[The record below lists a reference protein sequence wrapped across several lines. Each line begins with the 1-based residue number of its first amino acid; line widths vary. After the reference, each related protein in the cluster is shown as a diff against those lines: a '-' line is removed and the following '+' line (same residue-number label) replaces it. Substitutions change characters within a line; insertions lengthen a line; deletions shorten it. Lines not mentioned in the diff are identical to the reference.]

1 MKTIRAA
8 VMITGFVLIAG
19 AAFGAKQTVSTKITS
34 TTVYFDQARVT
45 RQGQTSVDAGTHRL
59 LVGVEAFS
67 MDPDSVTAEVRG
79 EGQILGV
86 GVASM
91 PVADSPRKKIREL
104 EARRDE
110 LKSEQQEITDEKTA
124 LQRQEAFLDSV
135 AEFSATQVPREIQTQ
150 MPSLEDLDA
159 TRNFLENQ
167 YTNVFSGL
175 RKAQDSLD
183 KLEKQIRQVNRELDM
198 LRDRTDKTASA
209 IEILFDS
216 KTAQTVD
223 IAARYVVK
231 NAGWSPVYRAMAADA
246 DQGLDLSMM
255 AQVSQKTG
263 EDWEDVDLSVST
275 AEPVQGGRLPE
286 LSPWF
291 LDVPGPVARKAD
303 RDAGARMQ
311 EMAMGANAK
320 APAPMAEA
328 EKHETALSFEYDL
341 PVPVSVASGE
351 DENLLPLFTRTLES
365 RFYHLAVPRRAPEAF
380 LVCRAEADRELLA
393 GPVQVF
399 FEGRYAGCMFLE
411 QQPAGRPF
419 VLGMGADRS
428 VAVRR
433 EKLRDHRK
441 ETRFFGKI
449 ERDTVV
455 RELEY
460 RIVAENR
467 KQRPVTIHVRDSVPV
482 SKTDRIEVK
491 DVSFSPQPD
500 QKDFADKSGVM
511 QWEMELEPG
520 RSREISISFTVTY
533 PNDMPQPVF

>member
-1 MKTIRAA
+1 
-8 VMITGFVLIAG
+8 
-19 AAFGAKQTVSTKITS
+19 QHTVSTKITNA
-34 TTVYFDQARVT
+34 TVYFDQARVT
-45 RQGQTSVDAGTHRL
+45 RQGTATVEAGTHRL

-67 MDPDSVTAEVRG
+67 MDPDSVTAEVWG
-79 EGQILGV
+79 DGQILGV
-86 GVASM
+86 QVARM
-91 PVADSPRKKIREL
+91 PVADSPRQKIREL
-104 EARRDE
+104 ETRRDE
-110 LKSEQQEITDEKTA
+110 LKAKQQAVTDEKTT
-124 LQRQEAFLDSV
+124 LKRQEAFLDSV
-135 AEFSATQVPREIQTQ
+135 ADFSKTQVPREIQTQ

-159 TRNFLENQ
+159 TRDFLGKQ
-167 YTNVFSGL
+167 YTNVLSGL
-175 RKAQDSLD
+175 RKAQGSLD
-183 KLEKQIRQVNRELDM
+183 KLEKQIRQVNRELEM
-198 LRDRTDKTASA
+198 LRDRADKTASA
-209 IEILFDS
+209 IEILFDA

-223 IAARYVVK
+223 IAARYGVK

-246 DQGLDLSMM
+246 SQGLDLSMM

-263 EDWEDVDLSVST
+263 EDWEDIDLSVST

-291 LDVPGPVARKAD
+291 LDVPGPVARKSV
-303 RDAGARMQ
+303 RDTGARME
-311 EMAMGANAK
+311 EMTMGAHAK
-320 APAPMAEA
+320 SPAPMAEA

-341 PVPVSVASGE
+341 PLPVSVDSGE
-351 DENLLPLFTRTLES
+351 DENLLPLFTRSLES
-365 RFYHLAVPRRAPEAF
+365 RFFHLAVPRRAPGAF
-380 LVCRAEADRELLA
+380 LVCRAEADNELLA

-399 FEGRYAGCMFLE
+399 FEGRYAGRMSLG
-411 QQPAGRPF
+411 QQPAGQPF
-419 VLGMGADRS
+419 VLGLGADRS

-467 KQRPVTIHVRDSVPV
+467 KQRPVTLHVRDSIPV
-482 SKTDRIEVK
+482 SKTDRIAVK
-491 DVSFSPQPD
+491 DVSLSPQPD
-500 QKDFADKSGVM
+500 QRDFADKAGVM

-533 PNDMPQPVF
+533 PKNMPQPVF

>member
-8 VMITGFVLIAG
+8 GLSIGFVLIAG
-19 AAFGAKQTVSTKITS
+19 AAFGAQQTVSTKITNA
-34 TTVYFDQARVT
+34 TVYFDQARVT
-45 RQGQTSVDAGTHRL
+45 RQGQAAVDAGTHRL
-59 LVGVEAFS
+59 LVGVDAFS

-79 EGQILGV
+79 DGQILGV
-86 GVASM
+86 QVARM
-91 PVADSPRKKIREL
+91 PVADSPRQKIREL

-110 LKSEQQEITDEKTA
+110 LTAKQQAITDEKTA
-124 LQRQEAFLDSV
+124 LKRQEAFLDSV
-135 AEFSATQVPREIQTQ
+135 ADFSAIQVPREIQTQ
-150 MPSLEDLDA
+150 MPSLEDLEA
-159 TRNFLENQ
+159 TRDFLGNQ
-167 YTNVFSGL
+167 YAKVYSGQ

-183 KLEKQIRQVNRELDM
+183 KLEKQIRQINRELDM
-198 LRDRTDKTASA
+198 LRDRADKTASA

-216 KTAQTVD
+216 KTSQNVD

-231 NAGWSPVYRAMAADA
+231 NARWSPVYRAMAADA
-246 DQGLDLSMM
+246 GQDLDLSMM

-263 EDWEDVDLSVST
+263 EDWENIDLSIST

-291 LDVPGPVARKAD
+291 LDMPGPVARKAD
-303 RDAGARMQ
+303 QDAGARMQ
-311 EMAMGANAK
+311 EMSVGTHAK
-320 APAPMAEA
+320 SPAPMAEA

-341 PVPVSVASGE
+341 PVPVSLDSGE
-351 DENLLPLFTRTLES
+351 DENLLPLFTRSLES
-365 RFYHLAVPRRAPEAF
+365 RFFHLAVPRRAPEAF

-399 FEGRYAGCMFLE
+399 FEGRFAGRMFLE
-411 QQPAGRPF
+411 QQTAGRPF
-419 VLGMGADRS
+419 VLGMGSDRS

-441 ETRFFGKI
+441 ETRFFGKV

-460 RIVAENR
+460 RIVTENR
-467 KQRPVTIHVRDSVPV
+467 KEKPVTIHVRDSVPV

-500 QKDFADKSGVM
+500 QKDFADKAGVM
-511 QWEMELEPG
+511 QWEMELAPG
-520 RSREISISFTVTY
+520 QSREIAISFTVTY
-533 PNDMPQPVF
+533 PKDMPQPVF